1 MGKEEEEEETTEKK
15 SFKGGGGG
23 GGAATKARREL
34 WSPPSPFPL
43 AAAAA
48 LALCVRI
55 SSAEFATKTF
65 SKKVQKNSKNSFP
78 TNTESKNTFAF
89 FSCG

>member
-15 SFKGGGGG
+15 SFKGGDT
-23 GGAATKARREL
+23 ATKARREL
-34 WSPPSPFPL
+34 WSLPLPFPL

-55 SSAEFATKTF
+55 SSVEFAIKNI
-65 SKKVQKNSKNSFP
+65 KQKIQK
-78 TNTESKNTFAF
+78 
-89 FSCG
+89 

>member
-1 MGKEEEEEETTEKK
+1 MGKEEEEEEEETTEKK
-15 SFKGGGGG
+15 SFKGGD
-23 GGAATKARREL
+23 AATKARREL